1 MNHDEYGTKPVKLN
15 NINKATHAE
24 EMAIDK
30 FYLKKAKKIINV
42 SLIVIRITPS
52 STPVKYELRNSKPCI
67 VCMHKVSHTE
77 QFGYRINNIYFSDDN
92 GNILRYKLRD
102 IIKEEAHISKF
113 YRLTGATIPGYAI
126 ND

>member
-1 MNHDEYGTKPVKLN
+1 MNHDEYGTKPVKFGDM
-15 NINKATHAE
+15 NKATHAE

-30 FYLKKAKKIINV
+30 CYLKKAKKIINV

-52 STPVKYELRNSKPCI
+52 STPSKYQLRNSKPCVI
-67 VCMHKVSHTE
+67 CMHKIANTE
-77 QFGYRINNIYFSDDN
+77 YSGYRITTIYFSDDN

-102 IIKEEAHISKF
+102 IIKEKGHVSKF
-113 YRLTGATIPGYAI
+113 YRLTGATIPGYI